1 MKCWLL
7 VKLTTL
13 FFRFIVQQYHTYSAI
28 NKALKDKEVEGA
40 LIDVYVLSMQRHLS
54 SNRDLRV
61 LKVFDYQKTYG
72 VVLAGPSMKLEKCF
86 FDFAKFHKW
95 EIYHK
100 IEETIRIPVV
110 CWFYYQKNCYRQRTS
125 FFIRYSKLVQGVRF
139 VWSSFF
145 AVCFYWFISPTVLL
159 FHASPSIHS
168 SLYMPVCHLCVD
180 VCLSVYLSIKLSV
193 GPSVYRAFC
202 LSVYQASDC
211 LSSYLFFCLSLS
223 SCLSVY
229 RSVCQSVKLS
239 AYQSVFLSAQ
249 STPLYL
255 SLATNRYPTV
265 HLWI

>member
-13 FFRFIVQQYHTYSAI
+13 FFRFVVQQYHTYSAI

-110 CWFYYQKNCYRQRTS
+110 CLFYYQKNYYRQRTS

-168 SLYMPVCHLCVD
+168 SLYMPVCHLCRCLS
-180 VCLSVYLSIKLSV
+180 VCLSIYQAVCRSVCLSSFLSV
-193 GPSVYRAFC
+193 C
-202 LSVYQASDC
+202 LSSFC
-211 LSSYLFFCLSLS
+211 LSSYLFFCLSLT